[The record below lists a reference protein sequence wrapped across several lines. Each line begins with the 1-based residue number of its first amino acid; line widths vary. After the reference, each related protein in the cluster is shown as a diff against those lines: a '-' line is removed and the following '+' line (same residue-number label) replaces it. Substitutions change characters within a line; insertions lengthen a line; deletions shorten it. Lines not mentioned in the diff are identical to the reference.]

1 VIVVLTGSADTN
13 TFGLALGAQISCHAY
28 TA

>member
-13 TFGLALGAQISCHAY
+13 TFGLALVHRLVAMPY